1 MSKPLRCMLGLHTW
15 LVVDYDW
22 QSRVRDRVRN
32 AKGFGFGTVSVQSG
46 SKLETKVCLL
56 CPTIKDEIAEYEEE
70 VRTNEVEKAELDE
83 LAKRRYKQVKEII
96 DADR

>member
-1 MSKPLRCMLGLHTW
+1 MPLRCRLGFHKW
-15 LVVDYDW
+15 IVVDYDW
-22 QSRVRDRVRN
+22 QSRIKDKVRN
-32 AKGFGFGTVSVQSG
+32 SKSFGFGTVSVQSG
-46 SKLETKVCLL
+46 AKLYRKVCLL